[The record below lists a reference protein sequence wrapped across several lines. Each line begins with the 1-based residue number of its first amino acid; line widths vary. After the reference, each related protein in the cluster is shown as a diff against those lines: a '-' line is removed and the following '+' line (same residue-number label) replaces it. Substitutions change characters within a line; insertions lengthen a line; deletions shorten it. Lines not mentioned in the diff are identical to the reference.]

1 MRILYVAAF
10 AVSGY
15 ASTDSRPCKPFNP
28 LLGETYEADYPEKG
42 IRFFSEKVS
51 HHPMVM
57 ACHCEGKGWKFW
69 GDSNLKSKFW
79 GQSIQLDP
87 SGVLTLQ
94 FDDGETFQWS
104 KVQILHWRQNSYA
117 YFLSIFS
124 IMFVHAWS
132 RDLEKVL
139 DILLS
144 INTYHLFILPWQVT
158 TTINNLIIGR
168 VYCHHHGT
176 MNISGNRQYSCKL
189 TFKEQS
195 FLDRNPRQV
204 QGLVTDANGTK
215 VAFLMGKWDESMSCI
230 IGDDASK
237 VNSRNANQSTGATL
251 LWEKNVPPANPTRYN
266 LSSFAITLNELTPGL
281 KEKLPPTD
289 SRLRPDQRHL
299 ENGEYEKANSEKLR
313 LETRQRMVSI
323 LVLKISL
330 IFFITVF
337 KFLPAS
343 LYSYIELH

>member
-1 MRILYVAAF
+1 
-10 AVSGY
+10 
-15 ASTDSRPCKPFNP
+15 
-28 LLGETYEADYPEKG
+28 
-42 IRFFSEKVS
+42 
-51 HHPMVM
+51 
-57 ACHCEGKGWKFW
+57 
-69 GDSNLKSKFW
+69 
-79 GQSIQLDP
+79 
-87 SGVLTLQ
+87 
-94 FDDGETFQWS
+94 
-104 KVQILHWRQNSYA
+104 
-117 YFLSIFS
+117 
-124 IMFVHAWS
+124 
-132 RDLEKVL
+132 
-139 DILLS
+139 
-144 INTYHLFILPWQVT
+144 
-158 TTINNLIIGR
+158 
-168 VYCHHHGT
+168 
-176 MNISGNRQYSCKL
+176 
-189 TFKEQS
+189 
-195 FLDRNPRQV
+195 
-204 QGLVTDANGTK
+204 
-215 VAFLMGKWDESMSCI
+215 MGKWDESMSCI

>member
-1 MRILYVAAF
+1 
-10 AVSGY
+10 
-15 ASTDSRPCKPFNP
+15 
-28 LLGETYEADYPEKG
+28 
-42 IRFFSEKVS
+42 
-51 HHPMVM
+51 M

-204 QGLVTDANGTK
+204 
-215 VAFLMGKWDESMSCI
+215 
-230 IGDDASK
+230 
-237 VNSRNANQSTGATL
+237 
-251 LWEKNVPPANPTRYN
+251 
-266 LSSFAITLNELTPGL
+266 
-281 KEKLPPTD
+281 
-289 SRLRPDQRHL
+289 
-299 ENGEYEKANSEKLR
+299 
-313 LETRQRMVSI
+313 
-323 LVLKISL
+323 
-330 IFFITVF
+330 
-337 KFLPAS
+337 
-343 LYSYIELH
+343 